1 MLWITIERLA
11 GPHDHIVVPAL
22 MFRTIF
28 GVEEQR
34 ALPVDRRG
42 PLRNPSE
49 PTGNQADSG
58 RFHDEPVAEI
68 VQCGEP
74 ENRTY
79 RSRTLKLPGAKNCR

>member
-28 GVEEQR
+28 GVEQQR

-49 PTGNQADSG
+49 PTGNQPDSG
-58 RFHDEPVAEI
+58 RFHDEPFAEI

-74 ENRTY
+74 AFACEIPPDR
-79 RSRTLKLPGAKNCR
+79 